1 VSLTCIA
8 WLRASPFFHSTSTPH
23 ANTSFPPARSRGR
36 GGRGAF
42 YKAKYGGGRGRSDN
56 ASEDAGAPPRNT
68 GPRDWD
74 QLQRDLKSID
84 GQQYGKHQIPS
95 TRKTVYHYRQ
105 HRSFNRDDVR
115 NVGPRAGEDSRRP
128 RADLTFPPG
137 AYKRLLGR
145 YEHSAPSFSLS
156 VDHVQGDAYAAPSRV
171 RAVMPLSQTGF
182 PTKYL
187 QSEVG
192 RVALCDFLTRTTAS
206 IIRDKHLDKN
216 VGGSNGG
223 WSSPKGGAFNINAPG
238 QEVLPRT
245 SAIVNGDETIELR
258 FTVALPA
265 AGRTV
270 LGQQA
275 NQILA
280 LNLVELVKNTLLHK
294 SLNEK
299 KLARHVSCVENQHH
313 LRHQLSE
320 NNLIAFVANGSIL
333 PRASGA
339 SATPMVNSSV
349 VPFQSPPELSVTL
362 TQLDGIAVT
371 GMGIKKG
378 ITLLTGGGF
387 HGKSTLLEALELG
400 VYDHVPNDGREQIVT
415 DPSAVKIRA
424 EDGRPV
430 SGTDISPF
438 ISSLPGGRDPKSFST
453 DDASG
458 STSMAANIQEALEVG
473 SECLLIDEDSSAT
486 NLLVRDARMQALIR
500 NEPITPLVS
509 KVRALYNQHGVSTV
523 MVVGGLGDWLSVAD
537 SVIAMDYY
545 VPRLITSKVEAVL
558 KRFPSEVAQD
568 AQYGSFPQR
577 EVQVRVDGEI
587 SPYTASR
594 SHINIKPAVK
604 NPVND
609 PSQAPQGINLQFIDQ
624 LVEVGQARMIAATVQ
639 RFVKATA
646 GSP

>member
-1 VSLTCIA
+1 MDSNTVSI
-8 WLRASPFFHSTSTPH
+8 FFH
-23 ANTSFPPARSRGR
+23 
-36 GGRGAF
+36 
-42 YKAKYGGGRGRSDN
+42 
-56 ASEDAGAPPRNT
+56 
-68 GPRDWD
+68 
-74 QLQRDLKSID
+74 LKTFF
-84 GQQYGKHQIPS
+84 HQHH
-95 TRKTVYHYRQ
+95 R
-105 HRSFNRDDVR
+105 RSFVCDDVLNNER
-115 NVGPRAGEDSRRP
+115 LTKGRP
-128 RADLTFPPG
+128 DKLRGDLTFRPG

-145 YEHSAPSFSLS
+145 YDHSGPSFSLS

-182 PTKYL
+182 PSEYL
-187 QSEVG
+187 QSQIG
-192 RVALCDFLTRTTAS
+192 RVALCDFVTRTAAS

-216 VGGSNGG
+216 VGNSNGG

-245 SAIVNGDETIELR
+245 SAIINGDETIEMR
-258 FTVALPA
+258 FSVALPA

-280 LNLVELVKNTLLHK
+280 LNLVELVKNTLLH
-294 SLNEK
+294 SNLDEK
-299 KLARHVSCVENQHH
+299 KLARHISSVDNQHH
-313 LRHQLSE
+313 LRQQLSV

-339 SATPMVNSSV
+339 SATPMVDSSV

-362 TQLDGIAVT
+362 TQLDGVAVS

-400 VYDHVPNDGREQIVT
+400 VYDHIPKDGRERIVT

-430 SGTDISPF
+430 TGADISPF
-438 ISSLPGGRDPKSFST
+438 ISSLPGGKDPKSFST

-458 STSMAANIQEALEVG
+458 STSMAANIQEALEAG
-473 SECLLIDEDSSAT
+473 SKSLLIDEDSSAT
-486 NLLVRDARMQALIR
+486 NLLVRDARMQALIQ

-509 KVRALYNQHGVSTV
+509 KVRALYDQHGVSTV

-537 SVIAMDYY
+537 NVIAMDYY

-558 KRFPSEVAQD
+558 KQFPSDVAQD
-568 AQYGSFPQR
+568 TQYGSLPQR
-577 EVQVRVDGEI
+577 NVQVRFAGEI

-594 SHINIKPAVK
+594 SYINIKPAVK

-609 PSQAPQGINLQFIDQ
+609 PSQAPQGINLQFMDQ
-624 LVEVGQARMIAATVQ
+624 LVEVGQSRMIAATVQ
-639 RFVKATA
+639 RFAKATA
-646 GSP
+646 GKP